1 MSTVKCVLIICD
13 GLGDRPIEELGGNT
27 PLEAANKPNLDHL
40 ASVGINGMMHPIG
53 PGITPGSDTSHLSI
67 FGYDPYT
74 YYTGRGPFEVLG
86 MGLPLG
92 YEDIAFRGNFATV
105 EEKDGDL
112 VVLDRRA
119 GRRLDEG
126 DELARSLNGMKLDS
140 HPDVDVGIEHSV
152 EHRCSVTLKG
162 SQLSHRVT
170 DTDPHIPGRPLLS
183 CQPISEDK
191 AAQRT
196 AEIVNLLTS
205 KSHAI
210 LSAHEANKRRK
221 QRGLPLANAILLRGA
236 GVRPRLPSLREKYGL
251 RAACI
256 AGAALYAGVAVS
268 VGMELLNVKGA
279 TGTIEVDTLA
289 VGRAT
294 VEALTDYDF
303 VFVHIKGADNAGHD
317 GDWEMKMRMV
327 KKIDG
332 MIGVFRDSLDLESTC
347 LAVTA
352 DHSTPCEVGEHTG
365 DPVPIVIAGPG
376 VRTDDVTEFGER
388 QCAKGGLSVIRG
400 LDLMPLLMNLLG
412 RTEKFGS

>member
-1 MSTVKCVLIICD
+1 MKCVLVICD
-13 GLGDRPIEELGGNT
+13 GLGDRPIEDLGGKT
-27 PLEAANKPNLDHL
+27 PLEAANKPNLDYL

-74 YYTGRGPFEVLG
+74 YYTGRGPFEALG

-112 VVLDRRA
+112 IVLDRRA
-119 GRRLDEG
+119 GRRFDEG
-126 DELARSLNGMKLDS
+126 DELARSLDGIELDS
-140 HPDVDVGIEHSV
+140 HADVEVRIEHSV
-152 EHRCSVTLKG
+152 EHRCAVILKG
-162 SQLSHRVT
+162 PHLSHKVT
-170 DTDPHIPGRPLLS
+170 DTDPHTPRQPLRP
-183 CQPISEDK
+183 CQPISEDE
-191 AAQRT
+191 AARRT

-205 KSHAI
+205 KSNAV
-210 LSAHEANKRRK
+210 LSAHEASSRRK
-221 QRGLPLANAILLRGA
+221 EMGLPVANAILLRGA
-236 GVRPRLPSLREKYGL
+236 GVRPRLPSLKERYGL
-251 RAACI
+251 RAACM
-256 AGAALYAGVAVS
+256 AGAALYAGVAAS
-268 VGMELLNVKGA
+268 VGMDLLNVEGA
-279 TGTIEVDTLA
+279 TGTVEVDTLA
-289 VGRAT
+289 VGMTA

-303 VFVHIKGADNAGHD
+303 VFVHIKGADSAGHD

-332 MIGVFRDSLDLESTC
+332 MIGVFRDNLDLEST
-347 LAVTA
+347 LLVVSA

-376 VRTDDVTEFGER
+376 VRTDDIEEFGER
-388 QCAKGGLSVIRG
+388 QCARGGLSVIRG
-400 LDLMPLLMNLLG
+400 LDLMPMLMNLSG